1 MYIYSIK
8 MSGMKT
14 LVFYLILLRALLFT
28 LPSHPAVAA
37 TGESIGIEDNLTT
50 AHHHPYDADLIKET
64 FRLTDIEPLSWKND
78 TGSIQGTAQKS
89 AWQTVT
95 YAYYGTANEKP
106 EAWFY
111 HHNISFIAHS
121 FP

>member
-14 LVFYLILLRALLFT
+14 LVFYLFLIRALLFT
-28 LPSHPAVAA
+28 LPSHPAIA
-37 TGESIGIEDNLTT
+37 TKGEPTGIEDHLTT

-64 FRLTDIEPLSWKND
+64 FRLTDIEPVPWKHFSGRNQD
-78 TGSIQGTAQKS
+78 VTQKS
-89 AWQTVT
+89 EWQTFI
-95 YAYYGTANEKP
+95 YASYSTANEQP

>member
-1 MYIYSIK
+1 MYLYGIN
-8 MSGMKT
+8 MSEMKT
-14 LVFYLILLRALLFT
+14 FVFYLFLIRALLFA

-37 TGESIGIEDNLTT
+37 TGESIGIEDNLTI

-78 TGSIQGTAQKS
+78 TGPTQGTAQKS
-89 AWQTVT
+89 EWQTVI
-95 YAYYGTANEKP
+95 YAHNGTANEQP